1 MPGNLTTAHP
11 KQAEGAQRSSEAVP
25 NGPAAA
31 AILSASVGCCSLGI
45 LAVVAD
51 ASKAAG
57 RWLTFYTPSGPLS
70 GVTTVAIVLW
80 LLSWFVLSRRW
91 RSKDVNLSRTNALAF
106 LLLAISLLLTFP
118 PLADFLL
125 RK

>member
-1 MPGNLTTAHP
+1 MPPISITT
-11 KQAEGAQRSSEAVP
+11 QSSQPTQTQPSEQTVP
-25 NGPAAA
+25 NGPSAA

-51 ASKAAG
+51 ASKTVG
-57 RWLTFYTPSGPLS
+57 RWLAFYAPSGPLS

-80 LLSWFVLSRRW
+80 LVSWFVLSRRW
-91 RSKDVNLSRTNALAF
+91 RRKDVNLSRTNALAF
-106 LLLAISLLLTFP
+106 LLLAVSLLLTFP
-118 PLADFLL
+118 PLADLLL